1 MTLKTKLKT
10 PSIIYNVIKYQQQAV
25 NSKFQRSRDYLL
37 VTSKKAV
44 NVNCFDDDAIVCA
57 SDHNLELT
65 GPNQHLPISK
75 KCLNIVKKHRFCNGQ
90 GANPNGG
97 KGQAVSDKWKDDKRL
112 TLVT

>member
-10 PSIIYNVIKYQQQAV
+10 PSIIYNIIKYQQQAV
-25 NSKFQRSRDYLL
+25 NSKFQRSRDQLL

-44 NVNCFDDDAIVCA
+44 NADCLDDDAILCA

-75 KCLNIVKKHRFCNGQ
+75 KCINIVKNHRFCKGQ

-97 KGQAVSDKWKDDKRL
+97 KGQAVSANGKMTRD
-112 TLVT
+112 